1 MRATRV
7 SETACLLVIALL
19 AAVFFLLAEC
29 HGTESSRVGSDGTLQ
44 QWHSNASSAD
54 GRTFTN
60 SQRALSPLAA
70 ASQVLAFNVSNF
82 VAVMFL
88 KALLVA
94 LGLATGFSGF
104 GLYTAR
110 RTDPPEFTLQYR
122 PRPPSQAVH
131 EPQDHGH
138 VRWATT
144 YLTSLNTGDY
154 RCLKRIACEQP
165 ERARFYAS
173 LKDTIV
179 AALRM
184 VPWMFPHN
192 PNHDK
197 ITEEV
202 RLAARMGTRYHQL
215 CRIKFPCRSLPSQ
228 R

>member
-60 SQRALSPLAA
+60 
-70 ASQVLAFNVSNF
+70 SQVLAFNVSNF

>member
-1 MRATRV
+1 MRAARV
-7 SETACLLVIALL
+7 PETACLLVIVLL
-19 AAVFFLLAEC
+19 AAVFFLVAEC
-29 HGTESSRVGSDGTLQ
+29 HGTESSSSVSSDGTLQ
-44 QWHSNASSAD
+44 PWHSNASSPD

-60 SQRALSPLAA
+60 
-70 ASQVLAFNVSNF
+70 SQVLAFNVSNF
-82 VAVMFL
+82 VAVMFI

-110 RTDPPEFTLQYR
+110 RTDPPEFALQYR
-122 PRPPSQAVH
+122 PGPPSQAVH

-184 VPWMFPHN
+184 MPWMFPHN